1 MSQIVS
7 VQRHLLDTQRHHPDA
22 TGDLTALLWDLTLA
36 FKLINAE
43 VNKAGLVNIYGLDG
57 ERNASGDDVTKLD
70 RFSQDTIVRMMD
82 HGGHLCFMASEE
94 EREIIAIPPQ
104 YPKGKYVLSYDPLDG
119 SSNIDANVS
128 VGTIFAIHHR
138 VTAEGT
144 DGTQADVLQPGRALA
159 AAGYVVYGPSTMLV
173 ISTGDR
179 VDGFTLDP
187 SVGEFLLSNPNIRI
201 PQRGKVYSVNEGNQ
215 AFWDAR
221 TRRYVDWVKSTDAGP
236 YKARYIGS
244 MIADV
249 HRTLLYGGI
258 FLYPRTYRKDP
269 VNGECKLRLLYEAGP
284 MGWIVERAG
293 GVATTGDQRIAD
305 LVPKHLH
312 ERCPVA
318 IGSPD
323 DVADYLAFYR
333 GER

>member
-1 MSQIVS
+1 MPSIVS
-7 VQRHLLDTQRHHPDA
+7 VQRHLLTTQRDHPTA

-36 FKLINAE
+36 FKLISAE
-43 VNKAGLVNIYGLDG
+43 VNKAGLVNLYGLDG
-57 ERNASGDDVTKLD
+57 DQNASGDAVTKLD
-70 RFSQDTIVRMMD
+70 RFAQDTIFRMMD
-82 HGGHLCFMASEE
+82 HGGHLCCMASEE
-94 EREIIAIPPQ
+94 EREIIPIPAR

-128 VGTIFAIHHR
+128 VGTIFAIHQR
-138 VTAEGT
+138 VTRDGT
-144 DGTQADVLQPGRALA
+144 DGTEADVLQPGRALV
-159 AAGYVVYGPSTMLV
+159 AAGYVIYGSSTMLV
-173 ISTGDR
+173 LSTGAR

-187 SVGEFLLSNPNIRI
+187 SVGEFLLSHPDIKI
-201 PQRGKVYSVNEGNQ
+201 PQRGKIFSVNEGNYTY
-215 AFWDAR
+215 WDDN
-221 TRRYVDWVKSTDAGP
+221 TRRYVDWLKSPEAGP

-258 FLYPRTYRKDP
+258 FLYPRTYKRDRDA
-269 VNGECKLRLLYEAGP
+269 GECKLRLLYEAGP

-293 GVATTGDQRIAD
+293 GIATTGDARIAD
-305 LVPKHLH
+305 LVPSHLH

-318 IGSPD
+318 VGSPD
-323 DVADYLAFYR
+323 DVNDYLAFYR

>member
-1 MSQIVS
+1 MSQIIS
-7 VQRHLLDTQRHHPDA
+7 VQRHLLATQSDHPGA

-43 VNKAGLVNIYGLDG
+43 VNKAGLVNLFGLDG
-57 ERNASGDDVTKLD
+57 DQNASGDDVTKLD
-70 RFSQDTIVRMMD
+70 RFSQDTIFRMMD
-82 HGGHLCFMASEE
+82 HGGHLCCMASEE
-94 EREIIAIPPQ
+94 EREIIQIPSK

-138 VTAEGT
+138 VTPDGT
-144 DGTQADVLQPGRALA
+144 DGTEADVLQPGSALV
-159 AAGYVVYGPSTMLV
+159 AAGYVIYGSSTMLV
-173 ISTGDR
+173 LSTGDR

-187 SVGEFLLSNPNIRI
+187 SVGEFLLSHPDIRI
-201 PQRGKVYSVNEGNQ
+201 PRRGKIYSVNEGNE
-215 AFWDAR
+215 AYWDAN
-221 TRRYVDWVKSTDAGP
+221 TRRYVQWVKSPEAGP
-236 YKARYIGS
+236 YKTRYIGS

-284 MGWIVERAG
+284 MGWIVEKAG
-293 GVATTGDQRIAD
+293 GVATTGDGPIVD
-305 LVPKHLH
+305 LTPTHLH
-312 ERCPVA
+312 DRCPVA
-318 IGSPD
+318 VGSPD
-323 DVADYLAFYR
+323 DVADYLAFYH